1 MRTQKR
7 GVLVVVDGPE
17 RIGVLKL
24 IEQLEREVAE
34 RGFSVK
40 TVLNGKPIRTRK
52 SALAKTFSA
61 LADLASFYHT
71 KVLPSL
77 ASSDLTITDSSGL
90 QVMIHCGCLLGLNE
104 QQLKLLLHNCR
115 QCGPMADLLFL
126 VDRGSDQPIDQ
137 LYRYHYLTGWAHSAR
152 AIEAPTGDELPPEV
166 LKPLQLSLKELL
178 TQ

>member
-1 MRTQKR
+1 M
-7 GVLVVVDGPE
+7 VVDGPE

-40 TVLNGKPIRTRK
+40 TVLNGKPIRSRK
-52 SALAKTFSA
+52 PALAKAFLG
-61 LADLASFYHT
+61 LADLASFYQT

-77 ASSDLTITDSSGL
+77 ASSDMTITDSSGL

-104 QQLKLLLHNCR
+104 QLLKLLFHSAR

-126 VDRGSDQPIDQ
+126 VDRGSNQPIDR
-137 LYRYHYLTGWAHSAR
+137 LYRYHYLTGWAHSTR
-152 AIEAPTGDELPPEV
+152 AVEAPIGDELPLEV
-166 LKPLQLSLKELL
+166 LKPLQLSLQELR